1 MLLLVRHGRA
11 GDRTAWV
18 GDDRERPLDAKGW
31 RQAGELVGRLE
42 RFPIEAIYT
51 SPYRRCVETVLPIA
65 AARGLEPE
73 PRAELGE
80 ELQLGAGAVL
90 VRELAGRPVLVC
102 GHGGLELALAEPPR
116 FRKGGVLVVDDA
128 LRVVDEV

>member
-1 MLLLVRHGRA
+1 MLMVRHGRA
-11 GDRTAWV
+11 GDRTAWT

-42 RFPIEAIYT
+42 RFPIDAVYT

-73 PRAELGE
+73 LRDELGE
-80 ELQLGAGAVL
+80 ELQLSAGAAL

-102 GHGGLELALAEPPR
+102 GHGGLELALAEPRR
-116 FRKGGVLVVDDA
+116 FRKGGVLVVDVA
-128 LRVVDEV
+128 LRVVGDA